1 MIIKLKEIRRR
12 KVVNKTDKIKKI
24 LKLISE
30 GALHEVACFNVGV
43 NSPEFYKIVEGNVK
57 TRKVFARCTHSGFN
71 KQPAWILEN
80 EDLVS
85 AYRISKSSNHTEPF
99 EGVKP

>member
-1 MIIKLKEIRRR
+1 M
-12 KVVNKTDKIKKI
+12 NKTDKIKKI

-30 GALHEVACFNVGV
+30 GAIHEIACFNVGV

-57 TRKVFARCTHSGFN
+57 TRKVFARCTHSGFHKQKSWIEEN
-71 KQPAWILEN
+71 K
-80 EDLVS
+80 DLVD
-85 AYRISKSSNHTEPF
+85 AYTISKSSNHTEPF